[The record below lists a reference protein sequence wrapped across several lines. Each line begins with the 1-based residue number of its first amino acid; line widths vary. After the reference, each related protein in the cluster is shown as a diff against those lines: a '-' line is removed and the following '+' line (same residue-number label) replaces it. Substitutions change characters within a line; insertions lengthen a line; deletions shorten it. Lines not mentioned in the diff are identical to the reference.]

1 MAAVCPKDYR
11 QFRILSAI
19 QKKKGRA
26 IYVIELLSIINSE
39 FFSVYFLYLPIK
51 HVKHEMLNSLTKMGQ
66 SICATV
72 VQLG

>member
-1 MAAVCPKDYR
+1 VSKD
-11 QFRILSAI
+11 
-19 QKKKGRA
+19 KKEEEK
-26 IYVIELLSIINSE
+26 INPSY

-66 SICATV
+66 SICATA